1 MSTYD
6 QILTVRTKGLG
17 LREPVPLSQL
27 HDELA
32 RHPKPLTDRLFAW
45 PLLALDDAAIAH
57 NIACLAD
64 LAAER
69 GVLHAPHVKTPM
81 SQQIWQRQEAAGAWA
96 TTVATPGQM
105 RTAID
110 WGARRVLL
118 ANELLDHREIC
129 RLCET
134 LRADPG
140 LEVWLQ
146 VDSQAGLN
154 ALHDCGEQ
162 DTPSNLRLLVE
173 YGVPGGRTGVR
184 GLAHTAS
191 LAQGV
196 VDAHL
201 ILGGVTGYEAPAG
214 AGGMGSDGVADWC
227 DRMIEVALAV
237 GEIHATSTALTPD
250 VTASPMIV
258 SAGGS
263 FYLDVVLDRLAPAG
277 LPSPLGNGAKLVIRS
292 GAYVAHDN
300 GHYAR
305 QNPLARLDPPR
316 ELVAAATVYAQVVS
330 TPEPGLAFL
339 NAGRRDLAFDIDLPV
354 ALWHRTKPAPGMSGP
369 LGPLIPFEPGSIAV
383 TDLND
388 QHTFLAGPATA
399 LLQPGDIVGLGI
411 SHPCTVFD
419 KWRIGVV
426 TRDDADGQPMAH
438 DIYAFDF

>member
-1 MSTYD
+1 MSAHEV
-6 QILTVRTKGLG
+6 LTARTKGLG
-17 LREPVPLSQL
+17 LTEPVPLDQL
-27 HDELA
+27 RDDLS
-32 RHPKPLTDRLFAW
+32 RHPRPLTDSLFSW
-45 PLLALDDAAIAH
+45 PLLVLDDDAIAH

-81 SQQIWQRQEAAGAWA
+81 CQQIWDRQVAAGAWA
-96 TTVATPGQM
+96 ATVATAGQM

-118 ANELLDHREIC
+118 ANELPDRREIG
-129 RLCET
+129 RLMDA

-146 VDSQAGLN
+146 IDSQSGLN
-154 ALHDCGEQ
+154 ALHDCGGA
-162 DTPSNLRLLVE
+162 DGLPNLRLLVE

-191 LAQGV
+191 LAQSV

-214 AGGMGSDGVADWC
+214 AGGKGAEGVAGWC
-227 DRMIEVALAV
+227 DRLIEAAQAV
-237 GEIHATSTALTPD
+237 GEIHQTCATLTPD
-250 VTASPMIV
+250 AAPSPMIV

-277 LPSPLGNGAKLVIRS
+277 LPSPLGHGAQLVIRS

-316 ELVAAATVYAQVVS
+316 ELLAATTVYAQVVS
-330 TPEPGLAFL
+330 VPEPELAFV
-339 NAGRRDLAFDIDLPV
+339 NAGRRDLAFDIDLPIP
-354 ALWHRTKPAPGMSGP
+354 LWHRSQPAPESP
-369 LGPLIPFEPGSIAV
+369 DILGPLEPFEQGITV
-383 TDLND
+383 TELND
-388 QHTFLAGPATA
+388 QHTFLAGPAVA

-419 KWRIGVV
+419 KWRVGAL
-426 TRDDADGQPMAH
+426 TRDDDGQPLAH